1 MYSYSN
7 LTISQYTTLTIFQDM
22 AKISDVTSS
31 DIRLAAALSRLKNA
45 TILDKDKQDI
55 EDFYFSL
62 RRANLKKET
71 QLDYINSLKKTCEYY
86 KEISIEKPLREIE
99 LRDFDKLL
107 FYLEEDLKRKDNTI
121 NQYKKS
127 FRKFMSWAY
136 GQNCPSWVKAEIK
149 LKKSVGRIQPED
161 IPTREEF
168 TAFINTASTPRDKAI
183 IAVAGDAGV
192 RISALLSCT
201 VSSFVENQHASI
213 LYLSKDGAN
222 KTTPAKGI
230 PLTWSTAYV
239 QQWLTNHPFRE
250 DPKAPLWTT
259 RVRKRVNPKDPESN
273 LEYQALSYSATYKMF
288 QAIETRLAKQ
298 KHTHPHMLRHYAVTN
313 WILDG
318 LPEQIIKHRAGW
330 GPDSKE
336 MSRYGNWTDEDLNN
350 QIFEIYGLKK
360 DNKRSIEL
368 KTCPRCNNILKPED
382 RFCSQCNLPLT
393 QESLQKITSYEE
405 KLDLIFNIFGN
416 MIDGDMSQDEIKN
429 LMKKQ
434 RDHGTATNP
443 SKST

>member
-1 MYSYSN
+1 
-7 LTISQYTTLTIFQDM
+7 M
-22 AKISDVTSS
+22 AKINDVTSA
-31 DIRLAAALSRLKNA
+31 DIRLAAALRRLKNA
-45 TILDKDKQDI
+45 SILDKDKQDI

-86 KEISIEKPLREIE
+86 KEIGIEKTLREIE

-107 FYLEEDLKRKDNTI
+107 FYLEEDLKRKDWTI
-121 NQYKKS
+121 NQYKKT
-127 FRKFMSWAY
+127 FRKFMQWAY
-136 GQNCPSWVKAEIK
+136 GKELPSWITTEVK
-149 LKKSVGRIQPED
+149 LKKVSNRVQPED

-168 TAFINTASTPRDKAI
+168 TKFINTASTPRDKAI

-201 VSSFVENQHASI
+201 ISSFVENQHAAI
-213 LYLSKDGAN
+213 LYLNPEGPL
-222 KTTPAKGI
+222 KTTTAKGI

-239 QQWLTNHPFRE
+239 QTWLANHPFRD

-259 RVRKRVNPKDPESN
+259 HVRKKVDPKDPESK

-288 QAIETRLAKQ
+288 LAIEARLESK
-298 KHTHPHMLRHYAVTN
+298 KHTHPHKLRHYAVTN

-336 MSRYGNWTDEDLNN
+336 MSRYGNWTDDDLNN
-350 QIFEIYGLKK
+350 QIYEIYGLKK
-360 DNKRSIEL
+360 EDKRSIEL

-382 RFCSQCNLPLT
+382 RFCSRC
-393 QESLQKITSYEE
+393 SLVLDQRALIEQQQIEDRARKLSEILL
-405 KLDLIFNIFGN
+405 KLDP
-416 MIDGDMSQDEIKN
+416 
-429 LMKKQ
+429 KKLNELYK
-434 RDHGTATNP
+434 DD
-443 SKST
+443 